1 MGYYRDLTPNQ
12 SLRFMD
18 IIPTFEK
25 FQDYLE
31 KLNWDLKEPEL
42 FYDFLYMK
50 YAMSTTR
57 YMDSVPFILALRRQ
71 TYDFWDNSLKQR
83 EDLNRLRELEI
94 KDIMILQDTIMN
106 EVKNPNVPTVD
117 ASTTPI
123 PNTASFQS
131 TEHIKGNELDAIN
144 RKYSALFKNSI
155 MSGFYRLIDPLFAV
169 FLESDTNYV
178 YDNRR

>member
-1 MGYYRDLTPNQ
+1 MAYYRNLTPNQ
-12 SLRFMD
+12 SLRFLD

-25 FQDYLE
+25 FQEYLD
-31 KLNWDLKEPEL
+31 KLDWDLKEPEL

-50 YAMSTTR
+50 YSLSTTR

-83 EDLNRLRELEI
+83 EDLNRIRDLEI
-94 KDIMILQDTIMN
+94 KDIMILQDTITN
-106 EVKNPNVPTVD
+106 EVRSPNNPTVD
-117 ASTTPI
+117 ASKVPI
-123 PNTASFQS
+123 PNTSTSQL
-131 TEHIKGNELDAIN
+131 TEHVKGNELDAIN

-155 MSGFYRLIDPLFAV
+155 MGGFYRLVDPLFAV
-169 FLESDTNYV
+169 FLESDTEYV